1 MSEDYSVGDVI
12 RLNNTQQ
19 EGEVLELITVVDDS
33 HHGPLLRV
41 NLLDVNPAM
50 IVYYP
55 VRSVSLVRKAEADE
69 SKKASRSKKAE
80 HDHGKKADHGGKKL
94 LT

>member
-1 MSEDYSVGDVI
+1 
-12 RLNNTQQ
+12 
-19 EGEVLELITVVDDS
+19 
-33 HHGPLLRV
+33 
-41 NLLDVNPAM
+41 M

-69 SKKASRSKKAE
+69 SRKASRSKKAE
-80 HDHGKKADHGGKKL
+80 HELHGKKADHGGGKKI

>member
-1 MSEDYSVGDVI
+1 MKSINQGDVI

-41 NLLDVNPAM
+41 NLLDVNPPM

-55 VRSVSLVRKAEADE
+55 VRSVSLVQ
-69 SKKASRSKKAE
+69 
-80 HDHGKKADHGGKKL
+80 G
-94 LT
+94 

>member
-1 MSEDYSVGDVI
+1 MSEEFNEGDVI

-41 NLLDVNPAM
+41 NLLDVNAADDRLLPGA
-50 IVYYP
+50 VGLAGAQG
-55 VRSVSLVRKAEADE
+55 RSR
-69 SKKASRSKKAE
+69 
-80 HDHGKKADHGGKKL
+80 
-94 LT
+94 